1 MSLEDLINTPFG
13 QPMSARKRTISPR
26 SAKYRAAARRIGKFT
41 PEGRQLL
48 LQGELMRM
56 NEPNVATPESN
67 RLMEDAETL
76 KAAIATGGL
85 DPAKDIVP
93 LKRQFFNDVN
103 ASSLSAQDKEGIRQM
118 FTDDLN
124 KASQDAQAE
133 EKRALEIQN
142 QRFGVIAAQQ
152 GVEAN
157 EQLKELRREEI
168 DIRAAQAQAAI
179 RENQRAGKAEKNRQ
193 LVSDT
198 IKQSAGI
205 IRDAKARTLED
216 PEGAASMIAEAQG
229 YLRDLVTDYDIDKN
243 QLAVIDSVFRESGE
257 ETNFAREEIVKERDI
272 ARQQKNAK
280 ENWFMNV
287 SLNHPFNY
295 DPAKSVEEN
304 FKELNRQD
312 DIKFKQELAR
322 GNIRALNAS
331 INQRQAA
338 ISRLYDFLPEK
349 EEDVIGTVETLE
361 SNLRFVLRGL
371 EASTQ
376 AVPVERRQAI
386 DKSIKETDALITN
399 KSAWTRERNDK
410 LVVDEEGYLGVVAAV
425 RAVVFNIGAELSNFV
440 KLDKGFEMG
449 ELPEESIDDVDV
461 DAEALQGVERD
472 N

>member
-103 ASSLSAQDKEGIRQM
+103 ASNLSAQDKEGIRQM

-142 QRFGVIAAQQ
+142 QRFGVVAAQQ
-152 GVEAN
+152 GVDAN
-157 EQLKELRREEI
+157 KQLKELREQEI
-168 DIRAAQAQAAI
+168 DIRAAQAQAAL
-179 RENQRAGKAEKNRQ
+179 RENFRAEKAEENRED
-193 LVSDT
+193 VADKIEAASKIIKSVRSD
-198 IKQSAGI
+198 
-205 IRDAKARTLED
+205 TLED
-216 PEGAASMIAEAQG
+216 PESANAKIAEVQND
-229 YLRDLVTDYDIDKN
+229 LRNLVASTYIDKN
-243 QLAVIDSVFRESGE
+243 QLSVIDNIFKETGE

-272 ARQQKNAK
+272 ARQQKNAR

-295 DPAKSVEEN
+295 DPAKSEAEN
-304 FKELNRQD
+304 FKELNNQD
-312 DIKFKQELAR
+312 NIKFQQELKR
-322 GNIRALNAS
+322 GNLKALAS
-331 INQRQAA
+331 SVRQKQLSISDLLKYLPQEEDEVRGDADTLQKNLEFTVAA
-338 ISRLYDFLPEK
+338 LKSMAKAVPEK
-349 EEDVIGTVETLE
+349 NRADINKSLE
-361 SNLRFVLRGL
+361 SL
-371 EASTQ
+371 
-376 AVPVERRQAI
+376 
-386 DKSIKETDALITN
+386 DKMIVN
-399 KSAWTRERNDK
+399 KSAWTKERGGRS
-410 LVVDEEGYLGVVAAV
+410 VVDEEGYLGVADAV
-425 RAVVFNIGAELSNFV
+425 RQSVFNIIAELNNFIQI
-440 KLDKGFEMG
+440 DKGFEMG
-449 ELPEESIDDVDV
+449 ELPEESGGDDSNQD
-461 DAEALQGVERD
+461 DD
-472 N
+472 NLGRKK

>member
-103 ASSLSAQDKEGIRQM
+103 ASNLSAQDKEGIRQM

-142 QRFGVIAAQQ
+142 QRFGIEAAQQ
-152 GVEAN
+152 GIEAN

-168 DIRAAQAQAAI
+168 NIRAAQAQAAL
-179 RENQRAGKAEKNRQ
+179 REEDRAAEAEKNRQ

-198 IKQSAGI
+198 IKQSSGI

-272 ARQQKNAK
+272 KRQQANAR

-295 DPAKSVEEN
+295 DPAKSEEDN
-304 FKELNRQD
+304 FKELNKQD
-312 DIKFKQELAR
+312 NAKFQQELK
-322 GNIRALNAS
+322 RANLKALAS
-331 INQRQAA
+331 SVRQKQLSIAD
-338 ISRLYDFLPEK
+338 LLKYLPQ
-349 EEDVIGTVETLE
+349 EEDEVRGDADTLQKNLEFTVAALK
-361 SNLRFVLRGL
+361 SM
-371 EASTQ
+371 AK
-376 AVPVERRQAI
+376 AVPLKNRGAI
-386 DKSIKETDALITN
+386 NKSFESLDKMIVN
-399 KSAWTRERNDK
+399 KSAWTK
-410 LVVDEEGYLGVVAAV
+410 KVASKTQVDEEGYLGVADAV
-425 RAVVFNIGAELSNFV
+425 RQSVFNIIAELNNFIQI
-440 KLDKGFEMG
+440 DKGFEMG
-449 ELPEESIDDVDV
+449 ELPVESGDDDSNQDEENV
-461 DAEALQGVERD
+461 GG
-472 N
+472 